1 MTPEVKRKSR
11 KPRLKAVTP
20 SSMNWLN
27 IVPNPCFLLDKKGV
41 IVRSNQLAK
50 VEMGFRGSELEGS
63 LVWDFLVKESRVPFK
78 KLFREAKQGQNGRQ
92 VEVRFQRKDRT
103 ILEVLAHF
111 TPFTDG
117 AYSNV
122 AVAVVAQ
129 NISLQKQKELQ
140 FLQFSEVIHRTIN
153 PIEITD
159 ASGKIVYVNPAFEKV
174 SGYTK
179 EELIGKNPNTLSS
192 GKHPK
197 GFWKEVWATILSG
210 KVWVGEIENRRKNG
224 EPLHTEL
231 LISPIVDVSGKVV
244 GFLGAHRDITE
255 QKRLE
260 GQLVQSQKM
269 ESIGTLAAGIAHEVG
284 NPLTSISSL
293 VQVIQRTT
301 QDDSAKDKLELVKNQ
316 INRIANTIRQLVD
329 FSRPSNY
336 DARLTDINKAVRDAL
351 GIVRY
356 GKKAKDITFHL
367 DLASGLPKTVL
378 VPDQIVQ
385 VFLNILMNAADALE
399 GKRKE
404 VTVRTSAEGSFLKIE
419 FEDSGKGIPAEYL
432 TKIFDPFFTTKRSG
446 EGTGLGLWV
455 SYGIVKNFGGDIQV
469 ESQPGRG
476 STFTVLLPI
485 ISKMNNA

>member
-1 MTPEVKRKSR
+1 MAPEVKHKSI
-11 KPRLKAVTP
+11 KPRLKAVAP
-20 SSMNWLN
+20 STMNWLDV
-27 IVPNPCFLLDKKGV
+27 VPNPCFLLDKNGV
-41 IVRSNQLAK
+41 IAISNHLAK
-50 VEMGFRGSELEGS
+50 METGFRGNELEGS
-63 LVWDFLVKESRVPFK
+63 LLWDFLVKESRVPFK
-78 KLFREAKQGQNGRQ
+78 KLFRQAKQGENGRQ
-92 VEVRFQRKDRT
+92 VEVCFQRKDKT
-103 ILEVLAHF
+103 ILETLVHF
-111 TPFTDG
+111 TPFSDG
-117 AYSNV
+117 AHSNV

-129 NISLQKQKELQ
+129 NVSLQKQKELQ

-179 EELIGKNPNTLSS
+179 EELIGKNPSALSS
-192 GKHPK
+192 GKHPRE
-197 GFWKEVWATILSG
+197 FWQKVWATILSG

-231 LISPIVDVSGKVV
+231 LISPIIDASGKVV

-255 QKRLE
+255 QKKLE

-301 QDDSAKDKLELVKNQ
+301 EDGSAKDKLELVKNQ

-336 DARLTDINKAVRDAL
+336 EARLADINKAVRDAL

-356 GKKAKDITFHL
+356 GKKAMDISFHL
-367 DLASGLPKTVL
+367 DLAAALPKTII

-385 VFLNILMNAADALE
+385 VFLNILMNAADAVE

-404 VTVRTSAEGSFLKIE
+404 VTIKTSSDGSLLKIE

-432 TKIFDPFFTTKRSG
+432 TKIFDPFFTTKRPG

-485 ISKMNNA
+485 TSKKNSA

>member
-1 MTPEVKRKSR
+1 MKQI
-11 KPRLKAVTP
+11 A
-20 SSMNWLN
+20 SSSISWLET
-27 IVPNPCFLLDKKGV
+27 VPNPCFLLDKNGV
-41 IVRSNQLAK
+41 IVASNRLARM
-50 VEMGFRGSELEGS
+50 ETGFRERELEGS
-63 LVWDFLVKESRVPFK
+63 PVWSRLVEESRDPFK
-78 KLFREAKQGQNGRQ
+78 TLFRQVKRGEDGHQ
-92 VEVRFQRKDRT
+92 VEVCFQRKDGT
-103 ILEVLAHF
+103 ILETLAHLTSF
-111 TPFTDG
+111 NDG
-117 AYSNV
+117 IHSGV
-122 AVAVVAQ
+122 TVAVVAQ

-179 EELIGKNPNTLSS
+179 GELIGKNPNTLSS

-197 GFWKEVWATILSG
+197 EFWQTVWKTILSR

-231 LISPIVDVSGKVV
+231 LISPIIDASGKIV

-301 QDDSAKDKLELVKNQ
+301 QDDFAKDKLKLVKNQ

-329 FSRPSNY
+329 LSRPSNY
-336 DARLTDINKAVRDAL
+336 EARLTDINKAVRDAL
-351 GIVRY
+351 GIVQY
-356 GKKAKDITFHL
+356 GKKARDITFHL
-367 DLASGLPKTVL
+367 DLASALSKTVI
-378 VPDQIVQ
+378 VPDQIIQ
-385 VFLNILMNAADALE
+385 VFINIFMNAADAIE

-404 VTVRTSAEGSFLKIE
+404 VTVRTSTDGALLKIE
-419 FEDSGKGIPAEYL
+419 FTDSGKGIPAEYL
-432 TKIFDPFFTTKRSG
+432 PKIFDPFFTTKNPG

-469 ESQPGRG
+469 ESQPGKG

-485 ISKMNNA
+485 TDKEKRV

>member
-1 MTPEVKRKSR
+1 MAQEVKRKSR
-11 KPRLKAVTP
+11 KPRVKAVRP
-20 SSMNWLN
+20 SGINWLDV
-27 IVPNPCFLLDKKGV
+27 VPNPCFLLDKNGA
-41 IVRSNQLAK
+41 IVDSNRLAK
-50 VEMGFRGSELEGS
+50 AETGFRDKELNGNP
-63 LVWDFLVKESRVPFK
+63 VWDYLVEESRVPFK
-78 KLFREAKQGQNGRQ
+78 RSFREAKQGVDGRQ
-92 VEVRFQRKDRT
+92 VEVLFQRKDKS
-103 ILEVLAHF
+103 ILETLVHF
-111 TPFTDG
+111 APFTDG
-117 AYSNV
+117 THSNV

-159 ASGKIVYVNPAFEKV
+159 AGGKIVYVNPAFEKV
-174 SGYTK
+174 SGYSK

-197 GFWKEVWATILSG
+197 ELWQKVWATILSG
-210 KVWVGEIENRRKNG
+210 RVWVGEIENRRKNG

-231 LISPIVDVSGKVV
+231 LISPIVDASGKAV

-301 QDDSAKDKLELVKNQ
+301 EDDSAKDKLELVKNQ

-336 DARLTDINKAVRDAL
+336 EARLVDVNKAVRDAL

-356 GKKAKDITFHL
+356 GKKATDITFHL
-367 DLASGLPKTVL
+367 DLANALPKTVL
-378 VPDQIVQ
+378 VPDQIIQ
-385 VFLNILMNAADALE
+385 VFLNILMNAADAIE

-404 VTVRTSAEGSFLKIE
+404 VRIRTSTDGTLLKIE
-419 FEDSGKGIPAEYL
+419 FEDSGKGIPVEYRA
-432 TKIFDPFFTTKRSG
+432 KIFDPFFTTKRPG

-469 ESQPGRG
+469 ESQPGKG

-485 ISKMNNA
+485 TSKMNNA